1 MEKIEITAFFERKPK
16 IFGYGVIG
24 LRFISW
30 YGCSFSGYEYEEF
43 SPYYKFSA
51 MDNLDFWER
60 FRETLCE
67 FFRSDDIV
75 LREFGLPDL
84 DELLA
89 DELFEQ
95 DDEACD
101 VFWRNTLTRLEDS
114 ANQGHAFAQ
123 KLLSDYY
130 SKLRN
135 GVGGSISESLRWYE
149 AAQKSGIIERFDDC
163 EVWTEDEFDEEIE
176 PFLFCG
182 EYSTDII
189 CEKEP
194 E

>member
-1 MEKIEITAFFERKPK
+1 MEKIEITAFFERKPT

-24 LRFISW
+24 LGRICWNGFCFPI
-30 YGCSFSGYEYEEF
+30 YDYEEF
-43 SPYYKFSA
+43 SPYYKFRA
-51 MDNLDFWER
+51 MDNLDFWEL
-60 FRETLCE
+60 FRDTLRE
-67 FFRSDDIV
+67 FFRTDDID

-95 DDEACD
+95 DDEARN
-101 VFWRNTLTRLEDS
+101 VFWRKILARLEDS

-130 SKLRN
+130 GKLRD
-135 GVGGSISESLRWYE
+135 GVGGNVSESLRWYE

-163 EVWTEDEFDEEIE
+163 EFWPEDEFDEEAEPYLQCGAYSSDEDERVCIE
-176 PFLFCG
+176 
-182 EYSTDII
+182 
-189 CEKEP
+189 
-194 E
+194 